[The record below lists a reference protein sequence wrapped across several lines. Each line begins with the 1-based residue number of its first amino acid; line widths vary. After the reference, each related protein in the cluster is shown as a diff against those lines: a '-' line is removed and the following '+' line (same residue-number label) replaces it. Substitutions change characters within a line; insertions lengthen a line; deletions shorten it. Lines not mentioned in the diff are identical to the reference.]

1 MQLRV
6 PCWLLGT
13 WDRRDWWHVRVAW
26 PMDNDEMM
34 VNALVQNFDFPVT
47 ATVSR
52 LCSDNCMECSS
63 AEVSGAE
70 LPCNEITCGVQL
82 PCLRG
87 NSDPFAAFSGAKFAR
102 MDISWTSQVQHAR
115 KNARAL

>member
-1 MQLRV
+1 
-6 PCWLLGT
+6 
-13 WDRRDWWHVRVAW
+13 
-26 PMDNDEMM
+26 MM

-47 ATVSR
+47 ATTVSR